1 MDLFDPLAKTAAAPV
16 AAPIQA
22 KHMASRLP
30 KKRPLPLRGYF
41 QIADEDGQ
49 GVIPVKKAVPFLLNS
64 KLPQNMLSEIAKLI
78 ALCQHQKPV
87 SIQFL
92 ATSISIGGQQQPLG
106 SASPATPAPA
116 APISMQHTGSRSI
129 APISAQSTGSSGT
142 SSSLSLTQAE
152 IDRFSAAFAS
162 CNPVDGFVT
171 GDAAKELFLKSDLPL
186 ETLGKIWM
194 LVDAAGTM
202 KLNMNQ
208 FFAAMYIIFKV
219 KTGVL
224 QTVPAFVPPGL
235 WTAISSATE
244 TVSAPPSSASS
255 PTLPLPN
262 SAQGQNTN
270 SPLLQPQQSQPTG
283 MPLLPPPPSS
293 GSPLLTARRTLMMGR
308 GGSTGAPAI
317 GGLNAQALSA
327 LASSQEWSV
336 KEEDRTMAFQ
346 FFDQLDVNKRGYL
359 SGEDSYGFFLKSN
372 LEQRHPC
379 KDLGPFNITKS
390 GKLSKEEF
398 AVAYY
403 LIKSVLSGQA
413 LPDTLP
419 SALIP
424 PRLRPQAPAASPSS
438 SLSSRATVIGA
449 PSLRSPSMGT
459 SFSYEGND
467 FTASPTSAMP
477 QPSFAPSAPAPV
489 AAPEADPFG
498 LSDAFGDNAKA
509 PIATAIPPPLP
520 PTMLSP
526 KKMPP
531 PVPESRPV
539 GDLSRRMTTLAGGFG
554 SSGNLLSDDRTADL
568 ERAKAQVAILEKEL
582 SALAPL
588 QESLKTRRANYES
601 ESAALAK
608 KKQDLNTRFAQIQAE
623 YDAEVRMFKETE
635 DALKRE
641 NVVLQ
646 SVMAELTE
654 ARRLLGERQDRRRE
668 ITDAILSCKEMV
680 ESIRKE
686 LEQVTTTADRYR
698 SEIDRMRPELK
709 TVQAELKRQTNVL
722 NVNRQVLT
730 AAEAEY
736 QQIKVEQQEVVENEK
751 KRLVALAA
759 AAPVSARP
767 LGAASSE
774 RALDRNKSASAHSL
788 RSDGGSKRPP
798 APPPPASRNAAAAAA
813 VVSPTAGVVS
823 TPTPATPTPAPIP
836 EEDPFKLSSPASNTT
851 DPFAVPASPMSSP
864 QQQPIS
870 ARAATPSAFDAF
882 AGVEFPSSTPQD
894 PTTPSTLTQTP
905 SLSVAT
911 QSQAPD
917 PFGFDDAF
925 ANIPI
930 NPVVVETPATPKTEI
945 APPPMPPLSTKPSRP
960 LPSAS
965 SPHPGSASSTVP
977 PPELPPLST
986 KPKRPVSV
994 ANSDPKPEAVVV
1006 SNPEAKV
1013 ALPTFDDVD
1022 FTAAFSAVPPVEPV
1036 RTDAFDFDAAFSAPA
1051 NIPSPTSPS
1060 AAAPAP
1066 AFDPFA
1072 ADFGTFGES
1081 VATGAEMTF
1090 DFDEAFGG
1098 SWRRNGERE
1107 IQVKESVQATE
1118 TAAEEG
1124 EVKDSAPAAAPAVE
1138 EEEMK
1143 DGALAAAPVLEE
1155 ELVKEVAPAAAPVIE
1170 EGVDVMEEV
1179 KEVVAVEGLTMTI
1192 DDALEKQNEEVHDV
1206 AEVGEVREV
1215 QVEET
1220 PADGVEEK
1228 RDVAAV
1234 DSSTNVETVDDSK
1247 NLEEVDVITE
1257 AAKE

>member
-1 MDLFDPLAKTAAAPV
+1 MT
-16 AAPIQA
+16 PITSSSSSGETHGLPITQEEA
-22 KHMASRLP
+22 IAFARL
-30 KKRPLPLRGYF
+30 F

-49 GVIPVKKAVPFLLNS
+49 G
-64 KLPQNMLSEIAKLI
+64 LPQNMLSEIWQQATPDPDGLRPPAFFKIAKLI

-92 ATSISIGGQQQPLG
+92 ATKTPLPIFEGISIGGQQQPLG

-244 TVSAPPSSASS
+244 TPDITTPELG
-255 PTLPLPN
+255 TRT
-262 SAQGQNTN
+262 NTN
-270 SPLLQPQQSQPTG
+270 SPSMKISLSTDSTPSRQLLQPQQSQPTG

-293 GSPLLTARRTLMMGR
+293 GSPPVDRRRTLMMGR

-372 LEQRHPC
+372 LEQSILA
-379 KDLGPFNITKS
+379 KIWDLSNITKS

-467 FTASPTSAMP
+467 LQHRRLQLCRSLLLLRRRRHRF
-477 QPSFAPSAPAPV
+477 

-986 KPKRPVSV
+986 KPKRPISV
-994 ANSDPKPEAVVV
+994 ASGSGILLTEDWLLCPIKGRA
-1006 SNPEAKV
+1006 
-1013 ALPTFDDVD
+1013 PTFDDVD

-1036 RTDAFDFDAAFSAPA
+1036 K
-1051 NIPSPTSPS
+1051 PTLLISMQP
-1060 AAAPAP
+1060 AAPAP

-1098 SWRRNGERE
+1098 SGDGTGNGKF
-1107 IQVKESVQATE
+1107 VKESVQATE

-1124 EVKDSAPAAAPAVE
+1124 EVKDSAPAAVPAVV

-1179 KEVVAVEGLTMTI
+1179 KEVVAVEGLSEAVVTI